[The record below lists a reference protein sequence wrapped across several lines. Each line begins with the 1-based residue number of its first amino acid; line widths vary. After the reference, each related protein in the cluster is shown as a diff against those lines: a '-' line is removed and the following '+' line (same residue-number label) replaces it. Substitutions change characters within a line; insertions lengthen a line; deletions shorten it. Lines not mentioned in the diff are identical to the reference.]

1 MALAQRDAT
10 VIWEGTLGDGTGAL
24 TTGGG
29 AEQRLPMDWAARSE
43 DAHGS
48 TSPEELLAAA
58 EAGCYAMSLALGLT
72 RNATPPERLEVHG
85 VCELDKPG
93 GEHEYVISR
102 LSLDVKARVPGIDEG
117 RFQEIVHR
125 ADEECPVSIALR
137 GNVEV
142 TVSATLEGS

>member
-10 VIWEGTLGDGTGAL
+10 VTWEGTIGDGSGTLA
-24 TTGGG
+24 TGGG

-43 DAHGS
+43 EAEGT

-72 RNATPPERLEVHG
+72 RNGTPAERLEVHG
-85 VCELDKPG
+85 VCALDKTD

-102 LSLDVKARVPGIDEG
+102 LSLDVKARVPGLEDD
-117 RFQEIVHR
+117 RFQEIAHR
-125 ADEECPVSIALR
+125 ADEECPISLALR
-137 GNVEV
+137 GNVDV
-142 TVSATLEGS
+142 TVTATLEG

>member
-10 VIWEGTLGDGTGAL
+10 VIWEGTLGDGSGAL

-43 DAHGS
+43 EADGS

-72 RNATPPERLEVHG
+72 RNATPAERLEVHG
-85 VCELDKPG
+85 VCELDKTD
-93 GEHEYVISR
+93 GEHEYAITR
-102 LSLDVKARVPGIDEG
+102 LSLDVRARVPGLDEE
-117 RFQEIVHR
+117 RFQELAHR
-125 ADEECPVSIALR
+125 ADEECPISIALR
-137 GNVEV
+137 GNVDV
-142 TVSATLEGS
+142 TVNARLDG